1 MAYGEDSVTSNFDYL
16 VDSDI
21 FVALFIPDD
30 ALANRI
36 DELLTEIHQSCKKLC
51 TTNWVI
57 AETATVLSAK
67 DSHQT
72 ALDFLDMIDEGT
84 IPILPVTPDIEHET
98 HHIFREQT
106 TKHTSMVDCSNVAT
120 AKHYDIP
127 NILSFDKFYARLG
140 YAIAQVN
147 RA

>member
-30 ALANRI
+30 ALANKVNQ
-36 DELLTEIHQSCKKLC
+36 LLPEIHQSRKKLC

-72 ALDFLDMIDEGT
+72 ALDFLDMIGEGT
-84 IPILPVTPDIEHET
+84 IPILTITPDIEHET

-106 TKHTSMVDCSNVAT
+106 TKRTSMVDCSNIAT
-120 AKHYDIP
+120 AKHHDIP
-127 NILSFDKFYARLG
+127 NLLSFDKFYIKFG
-140 YAIAQVN
+140 YEIQHI
-147 RA
+147 

>member
-30 ALANRI
+30 ALANKVNQ
-36 DELLTEIHQSCKKLC
+36 LLPEIHQSRKKLC

-67 DSHQT
+67 DTHKT
-72 ALDFLDMIDEGT
+72 AIHFLDMIGEGT
-84 IPILPVTPDIEHET
+84 IPILSITPDLEQDT
-98 HHIFREQT
+98 HQIFRDQT
-106 TKHTSMVDCSNVAT
+106 TKHTSMVDCSNVAI

-147 RA
+147 PT